1 MEDEGRRVKRRADN
15 AEYPRFGRHE
25 VKKKLWKQSANDL
38 DIGVKERRREASKA
52 VQDQETRRMLMFV
65 YRQKKWF

>member
-25 VKKKLWKQSANDL
+25 VKKKLWKQSADDL

-52 VQDQETRRMLMFV
+52 V
-65 YRQKKWF
+65 